1 MKEGN
6 KVGPYV
12 RNGILIGLLFPAMAI
27 VICVFFLHPENEAIS
42 LRSVHNNFP
51 LLWIIDTAPFV
62 LGFISYAVGK
72 NVNKL
77 NTEFLDQI
85 KEINKV
91 LMDNNAQL
99 EVLVDEKE
107 VLLKE
112 IHHRVKNNLQVIT
125 SLLSLQSNFIEDSRA
140 KALFRFSQYRINSMA
155 MIHEMLYKSQNISK
169 IDFGSY
175 ATKLIEGLIMS
186 MKGTDHNIEFKT
198 EIPEIS
204 LNIDTAIPLGLLINE
219 IITNSLKY
227 GISEDLHL
235 KLHLNIKRSKQNNY
249 VMLIGD
255 NGSGFDETINFR
267 DTNSLGLTLIHK
279 LTIQLQGTIEMD
291 SKSSGTNYI
300 INFQEIQSNQSEL

>member
-12 RNGILIGLLFPAMAI
+12 RYGILIGLLFPVMAI
-27 VICVFFLHPENEAIS
+27 VICVFFLHPEDETVS
-42 LRSVHNNFP
+42 LRSVHENFP
-51 LLWIIDTAPFV
+51 LLWIIDSAPFV

-72 NVNKL
+72 NVSKL

-91 LMDNNAQL
+91 LMGNNSQL

-125 SLLSLQSNFIEDSRA
+125 SLLSLQSNFIEDEKA
-140 KALFRFSQYRINSMA
+140 KALFRYSQYRINSMA
-155 MIHEMLYKSQNISK
+155 MIHQMLYKSQNLSNINF
-169 IDFGSY
+169 DSY
-175 ATKLIEGLIMS
+175 ATKLIEALIMS
-186 MKGTDHNIEFKT
+186 MKGTDHNIEFKSN
-198 EIPEIS
+198 IPEIN

-227 GISEDLHL
+227 AIRKDPRPE
-235 KLHLNIKRSKQNNY
+235 LHLNIIRSKQNNY
-249 VMLIGD
+249 MMLIGD
-255 NGSGFDETINFR
+255 NGPGFDENINFR
-267 DTNSLGLTLIHK
+267 NTNSLGLTLINK
-279 LTIQLQGTIEMD
+279 LTAQLQGTIEMD
-291 SKSSGTNYI
+291 IKRSGTNYI
-300 INFQEIQSNQSEL
+300 INFQEIQST

>member
-1 MKEGN
+1 MKKGN

-12 RNGILIGLLFPAMAI
+12 RNGILIGLLFPALAI
-27 VICVFFLHPENEAIS
+27 VICIFFLHPEDEAVS
-42 LRSVHNNFP
+42 LRSVHENFP
-51 LLWIIDTAPFV
+51 LLWIIDSAPFV

-72 NVNKL
+72 NVSKL

-91 LMDNNAQL
+91 LMDNNSQL

-125 SLLSLQSNFIEDSRA
+125 SLLSLQSNFIEDEKA
-140 KALFRFSQYRINSMA
+140 KTLFRHSQYRINSMA

-169 IDFGSY
+169 IDFDSY
-175 ATKLIEGLIMS
+175 ATKLIEELIMS
-186 MKGTDHNIEFKT
+186 MKGRNHNIEFKSN
-198 EIPEIS
+198 IPEIN

-227 GISEDLHL
+227 GIRKDTRPE
-235 KLHLNIKRSKQNNY
+235 LHLNIKRSKQNNY
-249 VMLIGD
+249 MMLIGD
-255 NGSGFDETINFR
+255 NGPGFDEKVNFR
-267 DTNSLGLTLIHK
+267 NTNSLGLTLIHK
-279 LTIQLQGTIEMD
+279 LTAQLQGTIEMD
-291 SKSSGTNYI
+291 SKKSGTNYI
-300 INFQEIQSNQSEL
+300 INFQEIQST

>member
-12 RNGILIGLLFPAMAI
+12 RNGILIGLFFPVLAI
-27 VICVFFLHPENEAIS
+27 VICVFFLHPEDESIS
-42 LRSVHNNFP
+42 LRSLHKNFP
-51 LLWIIDTAPFV
+51 LLWIIDSAPLV

-77 NTEFLDQI
+77 NTQFLDQI
-85 KEINKV
+85 KEINKM

-99 EVLVDEKE
+99 EILVDEKE

-125 SLLSLQSNFIEDSRA
+125 SLLSLQSNFIEDDKT
-140 KALFRFSQYRINSMA
+140 KALFRHSQYRINSMA

-169 IDFGSY
+169 INFGSY
-175 ATKLIEGLIMS
+175 AKRLIEELIIS
-186 MKGTDHNIEFKT
+186 MKGSEHNIEFKAD
-198 EIPEIS
+198 IPHIS

-227 GISEDLHL
+227 GIREDLQPKLHL
-235 KLHLNIKRSKQNNY
+235 KIKRSKHNNY
-249 VMLIGD
+249 TMLIGD
-255 NGSGFDETINFR
+255 NGSGFDENINFR
-267 DTNSLGLTLIHK
+267 NTSSLGLMLIHK
-279 LTIQLQGTIEMD
+279 LTVQLQGTIEMD
-291 SKSSGTNYI
+291 TKISGTNYI
-300 INFQEIQSNQSEL
+300 INLQEIQPT